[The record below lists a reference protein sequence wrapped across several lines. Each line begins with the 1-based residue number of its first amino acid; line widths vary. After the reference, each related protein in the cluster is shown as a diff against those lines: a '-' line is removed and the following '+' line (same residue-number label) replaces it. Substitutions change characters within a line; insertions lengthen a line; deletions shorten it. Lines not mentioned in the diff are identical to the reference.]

1 MEIWQ
6 HIKGL
11 YTGSNRWF
19 AWFVTLWLL
28 YFTWSWLFGSGNT
41 IFHWVDAKK
50 ELRSQKAGIEYYQ
63 NEIDKMDMIL
73 SQRESNLDTLEKFA
87 REQYQF
93 AAPNED
99 VYIIERK

>member
-41 IFHWVDAKK
+41 IFHWVEAKK

-73 SQRESNLDTLEKFA
+73 SQRESSLDTLEKFA
-87 REQYQF
+87 REHFHF
-93 AAPNED
+93 AAPGED
-99 VYIIERK
+99 VYVIE